1 MTDFNSVML
10 TGVVDCETPGTSVEV
25 LPGSGVV
32 GGSVGPELV
41 GPRDVS
47 GSTVDGT
54 ASHSS
59 SMVAAPDVTYSKQ
72 YSFPVASSLQ
82 SHGQKFNKERYSYTW
97 CKHSHQNKNQLQPLR
112 YLVSACRLRSG
123 QRRHRVQFSSDS
135 NFPRV

>member
-10 TGVVDCETPGTSVEV
+10 TGVVDCETPGTSVEI

-47 GSTVDGT
+47 GDEVPGITVDGT

-82 SHGQKFNKERYSYTW
+82 SH
-97 CKHSHQNKNQLQPLR
+97 
-112 YLVSACRLRSG
+112 
-123 QRRHRVQFSSDS
+123 
-135 NFPRV
+135 